1 MGKAPISCDPP
12 TVPMQCPTCH
22 AQVDSGKFCA
32 VCGAALPGAAASPG
46 GASSP
51 DAPSESLV
59 GQTLGAKYKIVALL
73 GEGGMGCVYKGE
85 QQLGTKTRNVA
96 IKTLHPHLSK
106 DPKILARFERE
117 VGTIA
122 ELEHPNTIQVYD
134 FGKTEGGILYIV
146 MEFVQGQ
153 NLADTLE
160 KGGAMEPARVEKIM
174 NQICGSLEE
183 AHGRGIIHRDLKP
196 DNIVLTERAGSKDF
210 VKVLDFGIAKR
221 SNEEDKNEQKL
232 TQQGMVLGTP
242 PYMSPEQFTGK
253 PIDARS
259 DIYSLAIMAYEMLTG
274 NMPFAANTAW
284 EWATQHM
291 TAPPKD
297 IDQMPFHERIPP
309 RMKDALRR
317 ALQKSPDDRF
327 PNVRQFFDAF
337 SGGAPAN
344 ATPVAPGQP
353 AIGAAPAAAQ
363 AKGKTE
369 IGTPLDF
376 GGAAPPAPSGGGY
389 GSNPGPV
396 VVQAG
401 TPALGNVAYPTPNAG
416 VPQAPPNAR
425 QAGKADGGNRGMLL
439 GIAAV
444 VGVLSVGMIAFAL
457 KGSSSSGGSP
467 PPLMPPSTAPAA
479 TVDLTEAGATPTL
492 GNVPTIDTSS
502 QLGKLIEPGIG
513 GGPITPHPARHDAGV
528 KEPGGK
534 EPGGKEPGGA
544 PKPGSSGPGTVPI
557 KPPPAAENFACTQAA
572 VMRKAGNMGAFQQLK
587 KACEAAGGTV
597 PP

>member
-1 MGKAPISCDPP
+1 
-12 TVPMQCPTCH
+12 MQCPTCH

-32 VCGAALPGAAASPG
+32 VCGAPLPAAGPAAA
-46 GASSP
+46 AA
-51 DAPSESLV
+51 APAASESLV
-59 GQTLGAKYKIVALL
+59 GQTLGGKYKIVALL

-134 FGKTEGGILYIV
+134 FGKTDREGILYIV
-146 MEFVQGQ
+146 MEFVLGQ

-174 NQICGSLEE
+174 NQVCGSLEE
-183 AHGRGIIHRDLKP
+183 AHGRGIVHRDLKP

-259 DIYSLAIMAYEMLTG
+259 DIYSLAIVAYEMLTG

-291 TAPPKD
+291 TAAPKD

-309 RMKDALRR
+309 RMKDALRK

-344 ATPVAPGQP
+344 ATPVGAGQP
-353 AIGAAPAAAQ
+353 AIGAAPAATQ

-369 IGTPLDF
+369 IGAPLDF
-376 GGAAPPAPSGGGY
+376 GGAAPAPAY

-396 VVQAG
+396 VMQAG

-425 QAGKADGGNRGMLL
+425 QAAQASGGGNRGMLL

-444 VGVLSVGMIAFAL
+444 VGIVSVGMIGYATL
-457 KGSSSSGGSP
+457 GNRSGGGGGSSAALVPSSSV
-467 PPLMPPSTAPAA
+467 PAA
-479 TVDLTEAGATPTL
+479 TAVDLLEAGPPPALTAPPIDSTPLGTL
-492 GNVPTIDTSS
+492 LPSA
-502 QLGKLIEPGIG
+502 PG
-513 GGPITPHPARHDAGV
+513 GGGGSAHPAQHHEAGGA
-528 KEPGGK
+528 KEPG
-534 EPGGKEPGGA
+534 
-544 PKPGSSGPGTVPI
+544 PKGT
-557 KPPPAAENFACTQAA
+557 PPPAGTGGAVKPVENFACQQAA
-572 VMRKAGNMGAFQQLK
+572 VMRKAGNVAAYQQLK

-597 PP
+597 PPG